1 MKETVKRIAGLGHVV
16 QTELKA
22 FTLEQLRDFVINAH
36 FNLEKTKQT
45 FAENP
50 ALLNQAHK
58 WNENDYETAIQAAAQ
73 LGSVPIIEFL
83 LEKGA
88 PLEICTAAVLGKREE
103 VERRL
108 NQDPSMAK
116 AVGAHGIPLLPHSVW
131 SNDPDLV
138 EMVYK
143 RGATTGADLA
153 LNNAIM
159 RGNEEIIEWLVR
171 NAGADVNSKNYR
183 GKPLLAVAK
192 ERGNKRV
199 IELLERHGARD

>member
-45 FAENP
+45 LAENP
-50 ALLNQAHK
+50 ALLSQPHK

-103 VERRL
+103 VERQL

-116 AVGAHGIPLLPHSVW
+116 DVGAHGIPLLPHAIW
-131 SNDPDLV
+131 SNDLALV
-138 EMVYK
+138 ELVYK
-143 RGATTGADLA
+143 RGATSGADLA

-159 RGNEEIIEWLVR
+159 RGNEAIIEWLVK
-171 NAGADVNSKNYR
+171 NAGANVNSKNYQ
-183 GKPLLAVAK
+183 GKPLLTVAK
-192 ERGNKRV
+192 ERKNEKIIQV
-199 IELLERHGARD
+199 LERHGAHE